1 MDWII
6 SANGKIYDHSAAFER
21 WGFIDWR
28 QTANYEVGDT
38 IYIYCTV
45 PIQKV
50 MYKTVVE
57 KTNMTS
63 DEIVNDE
70 IFWFKREEYIKS
82 LSYPYSRLKLIKKI
96 DTKLL
101 SLDNLKE
108 NGLKAAPQGPTR
120 SNSNL
125 SDYIESCF
133 RIKNH
138 DIIYPENDVGRLK
151 EGSVMSVTINSYER
165 NSKARKKCIE
175 HYGISC
181 QVCGMN
187 FEEVYGQLGEGYI
200 HVHHIVP
207 LYKIGEEYE
216 VDPINDL
223 IPVCPNCHAMLHT
236 KINGK
241 PVTISELKEK
251 FKQ

>member
-1 MDWII
+1 
-6 SANGKIYDHSAAFER
+6 
-21 WGFIDWR
+21 
-28 QTANYEVGDT
+28 
-38 IYIYCTV
+38 
-45 PIQKV
+45 
-50 MYKTVVE
+50 
-57 KTNMTS
+57 
-63 DEIVNDE
+63 
-70 IFWFKREEYIKS
+70 
-82 LSYPYSRLKLIKKI
+82 
-96 DTKLL
+96 
-101 SLDNLKE
+101 
-108 NGLKAAPQGPTR
+108 
-120 SNSNL
+120 
-125 SDYIESCF
+125 
-133 RIKNH
+133 
-138 DIIYPENDVGRLK
+138 
-151 EGSVMSVTINSYER
+151 MSVTINSYER